1 MIKAIIIDDE
11 PHCLESLSL
20 DLVKYCPEIEV
31 VKMLSSSK
39 DGLKYIKNCKPDL
52 LFLDIEMP
60 WMNGFELLEYLSP
73 IDFEVIF
80 VTAYDSYAVNA
91 FKVNAIDYL
100 MKPIDKEDLKSAVA
114 KVKDKLTTKDSGND
128 KIHHLLDQYF
138 NSKSQKKIVF
148 PEKDRQKFVDPNDII
163 SVKAESNYSQV
174 IIEGESP
181 LTLSITLKAIEEKLE
196 GLGFMRV
203 HHSYLVNIDK
213 VSQYVKSEGG
223 YLIMCD
229 NSIIPISRSK
239 KSELKT
245 FLESDYK

>member
-1 MIKAIIIDDE
+1 MIKAILIDDE

-20 DLVKYCPEIEV
+20 DLAKYCPEIEV
-31 VKMLSSSK
+31 CKTLSSSK
-39 DGLKYIKNCKPDL
+39 EGLKYIKKLKPDL

-91 FKVNAIDYL
+91 FKVNAVDYL
-100 MKPIDKEDLKSAVA
+100 MKPIDREDLKSAVA
-114 KVKDKLTTKDSGND
+114 KIKAKLFTKEPEND

-138 NSKSQKKIVF
+138 SSKSQKKIVF
-148 PEKDRQKFVDPNDII
+148 AEKDRQKIVNPNDII

-174 IIEGESP
+174 MLAGEKP
-181 LTLSITLKAIEEKLE
+181 LTLSITLKSIEEKLE
-196 GLGFMRV
+196 GMGFMRV
-203 HHSYLVNIDK
+203 HHSYLVNMDR
-213 VSQYVKSEGG
+213 VSQYVKSDGG
-223 YLIMCD
+223 YLIMND
-229 NSIIPISRSK
+229 NSMIPISRSK

>member
-1 MIKAIIIDDE
+1 MIKAILIDDE
-11 PHCLESLSL
+11 PHCLESLTL
-20 DLVKYCPEIEV
+20 DLQKYCPEVDIL
-31 VKMLSSSK
+31 KALSSSK
-39 DGLKYIKNCKPDL
+39 DGLKYIKKTKPDL

-91 FKVNAIDYL
+91 FKVSAVDYL

-114 KVKDKLTTKDSGND
+114 KVKKKLMAKDMGND

-148 PEKDRQKFVDPNDII
+148 PEKDRQKFVDPNHII
-163 SVKAESNYSQV
+163 AVKAESNYSQV
-174 IIEGESP
+174 ILENESP
-181 LTLSITLKAIEEKLE
+181 LTLSITLKSIEEKLD
-196 GLGFMRV
+196 GLSFMRV
-203 HHSYLVNIDK
+203 HHSYLVNMDK
-213 VSQYVKSEGG
+213 VSQYVKSDGG
-223 YLIMCD
+223 YLIMSD
-229 NSIIPISRSK
+229 NSMIPISRSK
-239 KSELKT
+239 KSELKS

>member
-1 MIKAIIIDDE
+1 MIKAILIDDE

-20 DLVKYCPEIEV
+20 DLAKYCPEIEV
-31 VKMLSSSK
+31 CKTLSSSK
-39 DGLKYIKNCKPDL
+39 EGLKYIKTMQPDL

-91 FKVNAIDYL
+91 FKVNAVDYL
-100 MKPIDKEDLKSAVA
+100 MKPIDREDLKAAVS
-114 KVKDKLTTKDSGND
+114 KVKEKLMSKENGND

-148 PEKDRQKFVDPNDII
+148 PEKDRQKFVDPNNII
-163 SVKAESNYSQV
+163 YVKAESNYSNV
-174 IIEGESP
+174 ILKGESP
-181 LTLSITLKAIEEKLE
+181 LMLSITLKTIEQKLE

-203 HHSYLVNIDK
+203 HHSYLVNMDK
-213 VSQYVKSEGG
+213 VNQYVKSDGG
-223 YLIMCD
+223 YLIMTD
-229 NSIIPISRSK
+229 KSMIPISRSK
-239 KSELKT
+239 KSDLKT

>member
-1 MIKAIIIDDE
+1 MIKAILIDDE

-20 DLVKYCPEIEV
+20 DLAKYCPEIEV
-31 VKMLSSSK
+31 SKMLSSSK
-39 DGLKYIKNCKPDL
+39 DGLKYIKTMKPDL
-52 LFLDIEMP
+52 IFLDIEMP
-60 WMNGFELLEYLSP
+60 WMNGFEMLEYLSP

-100 MKPIDKEDLKSAVA
+100 MKPIDKADLKTAVD
-114 KVKDKLTTKDSGND
+114 KVKAKLLSKDSGND
-128 KIHHLLDQYF
+128 KIHQLLEQYF
-138 NSKSQKKIVF
+138 NSRSLKKIAF
-148 PEKDRQKFVDPNDII
+148 AEKDRQKFVDPNDII

-174 IIEGESP
+174 MLEGESP
-181 LTLSITLKAIEEKLE
+181 LTLSITLKSIEEKLE

-203 HHSYLVNIDK
+203 HHSYLVNMDK
-213 VSQYVKSEGG
+213 VTQYVKSDGG
-223 YLIMCD
+223 YLIMSD

>member
-1 MIKAIIIDDE
+1 MIKAILIDDE

-20 DLVKYCPEIEV
+20 DLAKYCPDVEV
-31 VKMLSSSK
+31 TKMLSSSK
-39 DGLKYIKNCKPDL
+39 DGLKYIKNTKPDL

-100 MKPIDKEDLKSAVA
+100 MKPIDREDLKAAVA
-114 KVKDKLTTKDSGND
+114 KVKAKLMSKDNGND
-128 KIHHLLDQYF
+128 KIHLLLDQYF

-174 IIEGESP
+174 MIEGESP
-181 LTLSITLKAIEEKLE
+181 LTLSITLKAIEEKLD

-203 HHSYLVNIDK
+203 HHSYLVNMDK
-213 VSQYVKSEGG
+213 VSQYVKSDGG
-223 YLIMCD
+223 YLIMSD
-229 NSIIPISRSK
+229 NSMIPISRSK

>member
-1 MIKAIIIDDE
+1 MIKAILIDDE
-11 PHCLESLSL
+11 PHCLESLTL
-20 DLVKYCPEIEV
+20 DLQKYCPEVEII
-31 VKMLSSSK
+31 KTLSSSK
-39 DGLKYIKNCKPDL
+39 EGLKYIKKVKPDL

-91 FKVNAIDYL
+91 FKVSAVDYL

-114 KVKDKLTTKDSGND
+114 KVQKKLSAKDMGND

-138 NSKSQKKIVF
+138 NSKAQKKIVF

-163 SVKAESNYSQV
+163 AVKAESNYSQV
-174 IIEGESP
+174 FIENENP
-181 LTLSITLKAIEEKLE
+181 LTLSITLKAIEEKLS
-196 GLGFMRV
+196 GLSFMRV
-203 HHSYLVNIDK
+203 HHSYLVNMDK
-213 VSQYVKSEGG
+213 VSQYVKSDGG
-223 YLIMCD
+223 YLIMSD
-229 NSIIPISRSK
+229 NSMIPISRSK

>member
-1 MIKAIIIDDE
+1 MIKAILIDDE

-20 DLVKYCPEIEV
+20 DLAKYCPDIEV
-31 VKMLSSSK
+31 TKMLSSSK
-39 DGLKYIKNCKPDL
+39 EGLKYIKSTKPDL

-91 FKVNAIDYL
+91 FKVNAVDYL
-100 MKPIDKEDLKSAVA
+100 MKPIDREDLKAAVA
-114 KVKDKLTTKDSGND
+114 KVKEKLMSKNSGND
-128 KIHHLLDQYF
+128 KIHLLLDQYF
-138 NSKSQKKIVF
+138 SSKSQKKIVF

-174 IIEGESP
+174 MLVNDSP
-181 LTLSITLKAIEEKLE
+181 LTLSITLKSIEEKLE

-203 HHSYLVNIDK
+203 HHSYLVNMDK
-213 VSQYVKSEGG
+213 VSQYVKSDGG
-223 YLIMCD
+223 YLIMSD
-229 NSIIPISRSK
+229 NSMIPISRSK